1 MDTPQNQMEAFLTR
15 LKVYFLALLLFAGL
29 ALVGYAFLGVQSRT
43 GFKWEP
49 AMWGTGCL
57 MIAALWIWWD
67 YKRRSLTPEAQGER
81 LLFDVAKRYQQVHSL
96 EAVVEEYRASGAT
109 NETLELIRSAPLI
122 LRKRAE
128 AKIHVGIPLLVTG
141 LVLTGGAYLLARTA
155 GLSHYAVAIGAIG
168 GGVGSILDGLRQ
180 RRCFRE
186 LAR

>member
-1 MDTPQNQMEAFLTR
+1 
-15 LKVYFLALLLFAGL
+15 
-29 ALVGYAFLGVQSRT
+29 
-43 GFKWEP
+43 
-49 AMWGTGCL
+49 MWGTGCL

-109 NETLELIRSAPLI
+109 NETLALIRSAPVI